1 MKRAR
6 ASIPLHWLA
15 ASAVLTEVAAASPS
29 AAQAPPADT
38 DEEITVPAKP
48 APAVPPPSPAARPVT
63 PPPAVAPTAPPLPPP
78 PASSPSAEVEE
89 LRRELRE
96 DRVKL
101 AARVEALE
109 AELAARKAAGPS
121 TWALPAAGFGGPVPG
136 QGVWGINAYVQAQY
150 EQHQSS
156 ADQIGQS
163 GAYLNQD
170 RFLVRRG
177 RLRLDAAWEHVE
189 LALEIDG
196 NTTSTPTVGPT
207 RLEASVLLRGK
218 PWEGKLGGPSPR
230 VEEVPLGRL
239 TLGLTGIPFGFE
251 LQDFNRD
258 RVFLE
263 RTQASQAFFPGDTD
277 LGAVL
282 AGGVGFFR
290 YSVAAMNG
298 TPLGSGSLPVG
309 DPTHAK
315 DILARFGA
323 DGRPSE
329 AVRVAGGVSALYG
342 TGFHAGTPAT
352 KASVIWVDQNQNG
365 VIDAG
370 ELMGVPGQAAT
381 PSATFTHWGLGVDLS
396 VRFRTA
402 LGETMVYGEAT
413 LAQNLDR
420 GVYVADPVETGINVR
435 ELGGYVGLVQE
446 ITRYGLLGF
455 RFDYYN
461 PNLDIAQ
468 ATGGQLL
475 PFSAAIQ
482 TYSPL
487 IGLQLPDRAR
497 LIFEYDVVRNNL
509 GISPTGVPTDLAEDH
524 FAVRLQVQL

>member
-6 ASIPLHWLA
+6 DPIPRRALVASTVL
-15 ASAVLTEVAAASPS
+15 AVLAAASPA
-29 AAQAPPADT
+29 AAQAPPPD
-38 DEEITVPAKP
+38 DEEIPVPAKP
-48 APAVPPPSPAARPVT
+48 APAPAPVAPAPAAPAPQPPAASPPPVAPAAP
-63 PPPAVAPTAPPLPPP
+63 APP
-78 PASSPSAEVEE
+78 SSADVEA

-96 DRVKL
+96 DRAKL

-109 AELAARKAAGPS
+109 AELAARNAAAPS
-121 TWALPAAGFGGPVPG
+121 AWARPASGFGGPAPG

-156 ADQIGQS
+156 SDQIGQS

-177 RLRLDAAWEHVE
+177 RLRLDAAWEYLE

-196 NTTSTPTVGPT
+196 NTTSAPTVGPA
-207 RLEASVLLRGK
+207 RIEASVVLRGK
-218 PWEGKLGGPSPR
+218 PWEGKLPRYGPRS
-230 VEEVPLGRL
+230 EEVPLARL
-239 TLGLTGIPFGFE
+239 TLGLTSIPFGFE

-263 RTQASQAFFPGDTD
+263 RTQASQAFFAGDED

-282 AGGVGFFR
+282 SGGFGFFR
-290 YSVAAMNG
+290 YAVAAMNG

-323 DGRPSE
+323 DARPAE
-329 AVRVAGGVSALYG
+329 GVRVAGGISALYG
-342 TGFHAGTPAT
+342 TGFHPGTAAT
-352 KASVIWVDQNQNG
+352 KASVVWVDQNQNG
-365 VIDAG
+365 IIDPG
-370 ELMGVPGQAAT
+370 ELMGVPGMAAT
-381 PSATFTHWGLGVDLS
+381 PSANFTHWGLGADLS
-396 VRFRTA
+396 VRFHTPA
-402 LGETMVYGEAT
+402 GETMVYGEAT

-420 GVYVADPVETGINVR
+420 GVFVADPVATGINVR
-435 ELGGYVGLVQE
+435 ELGGYVALVQE
-446 ITRYGLLGF
+446 VTRYGLLGF
-455 RFDYYN
+455 RYDYYN
-461 PNLDIAQ
+461 PNLDTTQ
-468 ATGGQLL
+468 STGGQLL

-482 TYSPL
+482 TFSPL
-487 IGLQLPDRAR
+487 VGVQLPDRAR
-497 LIFEYDVVRNNL
+497 LVFEYDVVRNNL
-509 GISPTGVPTDLAEDH
+509 GISATGVPTDLAEDH